1 MKRCLLCLLILVL
14 VCTLFGCSFL
24 LPLDFMDMPQLQE
37 VQIEGITY
45 RTGFY
50 QGCHLTQDVTSV
62 EAHGNTDAGYEYSV
76 VDGTPFDLIWA
87 LEYGFYGM
95 GAIYCRQDQFD
106 AAAAYYD
113 DPDNYDYKLFE
124 GNPADLDEDPEYP
137 MPGLDMEKYWAL
149 MEFENAF
156 NQGTA
161 PSKEAV
167 LYNVPLKN
175 GERYAGEYYFQEIS
189 NDGNFVKNYGR
200 RYRVADGK
208 LVMVASYGVKNG
220 TVEVVDVPK
229 ELSDYFLQFFGT

>member
-1 MKRCLLCLLILVL
+1 MKRILVCLLNVALVL
-14 VCTLFGCSFL
+14 GLFGCSIWPSLDL
-24 LPLDFMDMPQLQE
+24 LPMQQLQE
-37 VQIEGITY
+37 VQIDGITY

-50 QGCHLTQDVTSV
+50 EGYHHTVDLRLV
-62 EAHGNTDAGYEYSV
+62 EASGNTDAGYEYAV
-76 VDGTPFDLIWA
+76 LEGAPFDLVWA
-87 LEYGFYGM
+87 LEGGVYGM
-95 GAIYCRQDQFD
+95 GTIYCREDQFD
-106 AAAAYYD
+106 AAATYYA
-113 DPDNYDYKLFE
+113 DPDNYDCKLFE

-137 MPGLDMEKYWAL
+137 MPGLDMEQYRAL

-161 PSKEAV
+161 PSKKAAR
-167 LYNVPLKN
+167 YHVPLKN

-189 NDGNFVKNYGR
+189 NDGYFVKNYGR

-229 ELSDYFLQFFGT
+229 DLSNYFLQFFGS